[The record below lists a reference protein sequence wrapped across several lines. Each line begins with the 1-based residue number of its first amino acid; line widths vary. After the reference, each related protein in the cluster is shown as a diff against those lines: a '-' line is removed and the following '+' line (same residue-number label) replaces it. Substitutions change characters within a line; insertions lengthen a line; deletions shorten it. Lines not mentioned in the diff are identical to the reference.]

1 MQMDMELF
9 STLNFKIAELQRNN
23 PRLDLVV
30 MQDDKYRNTRD
41 ESIVIGLG
49 SSDGMKTDEYY
60 FNAVQDF
67 EDGSLVDRFYNEP
80 VSYYERIG
88 AFCGA
93 IEYELYVFPLS
104 RKIRIYSIGYSS
116 SNGELHPLSH
126 FEEEVK
132 LPMGKLQKKLQE
144 FDKKRKVA

>member
-30 MQDDKYRNTRD
+30 TQDDKYRNTRD
-41 ESIVIGLG
+41 ESIIIGLG

-60 FNAVQDF
+60 LNAVQDF

-80 VSYYERIG
+80 VSYYEKIG
-88 AFCGA
+88 SFCGA

-104 RKIRIYSIGYSS
+104 RIIRIYSIGYSYS
-116 SNGELHPLSH
+116 AGELHAVSH
-126 FEEEVK
+126 LEEEVK